1 MNLTS
6 KQRAFLR
13 KQAHDM
19 DAIVRVGKDGYSESL
34 VAGIL
39 EALIPRELMKVKI
52 LQNCEEDKVE
62 LANKIAEGCEAEIV
76 GLVGRTVI
84 LFKENKEKPVFSLN
98 IKKIR

>member
-1 MNLTS
+1 MKLTN
-6 KQRAFLR
+6 KQRAYLR

-19 DAIVRVGKDGYSESL
+19 DAVVRVGKEGYSEAL
-34 VAGIL
+34 VTGIL
-39 EALIPRELMKVKI
+39 EALTPRELMKVKI

-62 LANKIAEGCEAEIV
+62 LANKIADGCEAEIV

-84 LFKENKEKPVFSLN
+84 LFKENKDKPLFSLE

>member
-1 MNLTS
+1 MKLTS
-6 KQRAFLR
+6 KQRAYLR

-39 EALIPRELMKVKI
+39 EALVPRELMKVKI

-62 LANKIAEGCEAEIV
+62 MSHKIAEGCEAEII
-76 GLVGRTVI
+76 GLVGRTII
-84 LFKENKEKPVFSLN
+84 LFKENKDKPSFSLE